1 MYAKRFFLLT
11 SVVYHAY
18 KLSLS
23 SFPISHF
30 LVFNL
35 SFLFQAAKVVAS
47 SPAPVKRGRRG
58 VKSAASPKQSPKT
71 VSLKSNSPVKRGR
84 RGAKIASPVK
94 AVSPVKASPVKSVRG
109 RKAAKAST
117 PKRASKPTRGRR

>member
-18 KLSLS
+18 NLSLS

-84 RGAKIASPVK
+84 RGAKVA
-94 AVSPVKASPVKSVRG
+94 SPVKASPVKSVRG